1 MFPKQDFSV
10 TQSQIQAFTEGHRD
24 DHGLLTENFIIN
36 TFPAF
41 LVGPISYTPVLGL
54 LIAEIAEEYTFI
66 THVNDQIGVI
76 RWGRAMAERGEG
88 SRAAMFREDGVLL
101 RWMLLY
107 DWNIWEFY
115 IGNSGTQ
122 YFTCSIAWTGMIL
135 GLALPFLTK
144 GPLLLRAS
152 SRCISKR
159 LENCHARPAADDA
172 LFRVQ
177 CTRKWLTKYI
187 KVWSLGCNMFDWTF
201 STVLGLQIAFII
213 VFIFYTVSIIPDSYG
228 NR

>member
-101 RWMLLY
+101 R
-107 DWNIWEFY
+107 
-115 IGNSGTQ
+115 
-122 YFTCSIAWTGMIL
+122 
-135 GLALPFLTK
+135 
-144 GPLLLRAS
+144 
-152 SRCISKR
+152 
-159 LENCHARPAADDA
+159 
-172 LFRVQ
+172 
-177 CTRKWLTKYI
+177 
-187 KVWSLGCNMFDWTF
+187 
-201 STVLGLQIAFII
+201 
-213 VFIFYTVSIIPDSYG
+213 
-228 NR
+228 